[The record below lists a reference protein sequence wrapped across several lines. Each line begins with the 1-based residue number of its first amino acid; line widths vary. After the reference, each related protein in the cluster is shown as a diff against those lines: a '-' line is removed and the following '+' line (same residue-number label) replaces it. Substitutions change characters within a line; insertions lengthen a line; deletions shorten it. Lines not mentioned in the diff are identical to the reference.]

1 MPTQNTNLDDYFWPE
16 RAEPN
21 DEVRT
26 VVALLSF
33 IRCGFSDGSQALAK
47 AAAQDAGVPVSY
59 ALSLLQRH
67 TGSGSLKDH
76 FWEVRHGQGRC
87 LQYRLLSLV

>member
-1 MPTQNTNLDDYFWPE
+1 MPTQPTNLDDYFWPE
-16 RAEPN
+16 RDEPT

-33 IRCGFSDGSQALAK
+33 IRGGFSDGYEALAK

-67 TGSGSLKDH
+67 TGPGPLRDH
-76 FWEVRHGQGRC
+76 FWEVRRGQGGC